1 MAMAT
6 TTLLLLFFAS
16 LSYAAHMSIID
27 YNTKPNHKSSSRT
40 DEEVMGIY
48 AEWLAK
54 HGKAYNRI
62 GERERRFEIFKDNL
76 KFVDE
81 HNSENRSYKVGLNRF
96 ADLTNEEYRSM
107 FLGTKTDSKRRFM
120 KSKSASR
127 RYAVQD
133 SDMLPESVD
142 WRESGA
148 VAPIKDQGSCG
159 SCWAFSTVAAVEG
172 VNQIATGELIQ
183 LSEQELVDCD
193 RTYDAGCN
201 GGLMDYAFEFI
212 INNGGIDTE
221 EDYPYRGVDGTCD
234 PERKNTK
241 VVSINDYE
249 DVPPYD
255 EMALKK
261 AVAHQP
267 VSVAIEASG
276 RAFQLYLS
284 GVFTGECG
292 RALDHGVV
300 VVGYGTDNGA
310 DHWIVRNSWGTSWGE
325 NGYIRMERNVV
336 DNFGGKCGIA
346 MQASYPIK
354 NGENPANKPT
364 LAHGDAGIGISSA

>member
-27 YNTKPNHKSSSRT
+27 YNTNPNHKSSSRT
-40 DEEVMGIY
+40 DEEMMGIY

-54 HGKAYNRI
+54 HGKAYNGI
-62 GERERRFEIFKDNL
+62 GEEREE
-76 KFVDE
+76 
-81 HNSENRSYKVGLNRF
+81 NS
-96 ADLTNEEYRSM
+96 
-107 FLGTKTDSKRRFM
+107 
-120 KSKSASR
+120 
-127 RYAVQD
+127 
-133 SDMLPESVD
+133 
-142 WRESGA
+142 
-148 VAPIKDQGSCG
+148 
-159 SCWAFSTVAAVEG
+159 ST
-172 VNQIATGELIQ
+172 ATG
-183 LSEQELVDCD
+183 S
-193 RTYDAGCN
+193 YDAGCN

-284 GVFTGECG
+284 GVFTGACG
-292 RALDHGVV
+292 TALDHGVV

-325 NGYIRMERNVV
+325 NGYIRMERNVLTTSV
-336 DNFGGKCGIA
+336 ASAELQCRLLTPSRMAKTQPTNQPWLTE
-346 MQASYPIK
+346 MQES
-354 NGENPANKPT
+354 G
-364 LAHGDAGIGISSA
+364 